1 MRQQAVN
8 RCHCAITYALTRA
21 TNHCYRIRTRCKRCE
36 ICFQLHEIYAPFYF
50 TGLSRFFHTFPINPS
65 LFFLDTGYIRV
76 KHSRETE
83 REKERETNSKRSF
96 VTNFVTKDSLWRTSR
111 MRRVEALR
119 VTRPPLT
126 EIRTRST
133 RNARTTNETV

>member
-50 TGLSRFFHTFPINPS
+50 TGLSRFFHTFPINSS
-65 LFFLDTGYIRV
+65 LFFLDRGYIRV
-76 KHSRETE
+76 KHSRDTE
-83 REKERETNSKRSF
+83 RGREKLILNAVSLQISLQKTRCGERRVCE
-96 VTNFVTKDSLWRTSR
+96 
-111 MRRVEALR
+111 RVEALR

-133 RNARTTNETV
+133 RNARTTNETI